1 MNTSLSLAQL
11 LAPWLC
17 VNDSRLDALRI
28 QHLKLDSRHIRL
40 GDTFIAIQGHSVDG
54 RQFID
59 KAIAQGA
66 QLVLAQASE
75 EAAHGLLQLRDS
87 VPVLF
92 LEALPD
98 MLSELAGRVYGGH
111 HNQVIAVTGTNGK
124 TTISQLIAQWLE
136 AIGQKSAVMGTTGN
150 GFLSSL
156 QASQNT
162 TGNAIDV
169 QATLREFADAG
180 ATYTAMEVSSHG
192 LIQGRVRAVPFVAG
206 VFSNL
211 SRDHLDYHGT
221 MEAYAEA
228 KRSLFTEHHCQQAII
243 NVDDPVGASW
253 VEMLPHAIGVSLHTE
268 PTTQQ
273 GVWATAVHYTSNGI
287 SLDFSGSWGE
297 GRLKVP
303 LIGEFNAE
311 NVLLAFTTLLSLGIE
326 KQKLIETA
334 AQLRPVVGRMEL
346 FHAAGKAQ
354 VVVDYAHTPDAL
366 EKALRALRIHC
377 QGTLWVIFGCGGDR
391 DKGKRPMMVAIAEQ
405 FADRMIL
412 TDDNPRS
419 ESPDAIIQDMLVGL
433 SHQQAHVE
441 HNRFNALAFA
451 LHHAKENDIIL
462 LAGKGHEEYQILA
475 DQTVHYSDRESAQ
488 ILLGLLA

>member
-211 SRDHLDYHGT
+211 SRDHLDYHG
-221 MEAYAEA
+221 
-228 KRSLFTEHHCQQAII
+228 
-243 NVDDPVGASW
+243 
-253 VEMLPHAIGVSLHTE
+253 
-268 PTTQQ
+268 
-273 GVWATAVHYTSNGI
+273 
-287 SLDFSGSWGE
+287 
-297 GRLKVP
+297 
-303 LIGEFNAE
+303 
-311 NVLLAFTTLLSLGIE
+311 
-326 KQKLIETA
+326 
-334 AQLRPVVGRMEL
+334 
-346 FHAAGKAQ
+346 
-354 VVVDYAHTPDAL
+354 
-366 EKALRALRIHC
+366 
-377 QGTLWVIFGCGGDR
+377 
-391 DKGKRPMMVAIAEQ
+391 
-405 FADRMIL
+405 
-412 TDDNPRS
+412 
-419 ESPDAIIQDMLVGL
+419 
-433 SHQQAHVE
+433 
-441 HNRFNALAFA
+441 
-451 LHHAKENDIIL
+451 
-462 LAGKGHEEYQILA
+462 
-475 DQTVHYSDRESAQ
+475 
-488 ILLGLLA
+488 